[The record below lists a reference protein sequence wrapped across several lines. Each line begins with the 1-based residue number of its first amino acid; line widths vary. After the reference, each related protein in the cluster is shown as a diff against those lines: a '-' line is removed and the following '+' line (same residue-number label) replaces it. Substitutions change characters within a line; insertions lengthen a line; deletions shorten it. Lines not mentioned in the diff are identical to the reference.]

1 MGPVN
6 LKEARARLSDLVR
19 AVENGESVLITR
31 RGRIVARLVPPAAS
45 PEHQKAPDLAP
56 FREALEIREDE
67 KTLSRIGIEN
77 RRQGRY

>member
-19 AVENGESVLITR
+19 AVEKGESVLITR

-45 PEHQKAPDLAP
+45 SEQKKAPDLAP
-56 FREALEIREDE
+56 FREALQIREEE
-67 KTLSRIGIEN
+67 KSLSHIVIEN
-77 RRQGRY
+77 RREGRY

>member
-19 AVENGESVLITR
+19 AVEKGESVLITR
-31 RGRIVARLVPPAAS
+31 RGRIVARLVPPATS
-45 PEHQKAPDLAP
+45 TERPKAPDLAP

-67 KTLSRIGIEN
+67 KGLSRTVIEN
-77 RRQGRY
+77 RREGRY